1 MLAETLESGSGHEM
15 QTRDGDTTRTSP
27 SEPALR
33 IIMRRLREIMAETGD
48 GQSRLDKI
56 VRQIAGL
63 MVAEVC
69 SIYLKRQDGS
79 LELFATEGL
88 NPGAVHNTFMKRG
101 EGLVGRCAEL
111 AVPINEPDAQN
122 HPAFSYR
129 PETGEEIYHSF
140 LAVPILRGGD
150 VLGVLTIQNK
160 THKEYSD
167 EDVEV
172 LQTTAMVLAEHLV
185 SGAVAGVNTGA
196 EFSRAIGHVVRG
208 VPLSEGLAL
217 GHAVLHD
224 ARVVV
229 TELEAKDPEE
239 ERRRLEAAVEE
250 LRASLDEMLEQG
262 DLGATGEHREIFEA
276 YRMFAHDRGWLRR
289 MTDAV
294 KRGITAEA
302 AVERVQNDTRAR
314 MLRQADSY
322 WHERLRDLDELSDRL
337 LRILAG
343 RPRAH
348 SVAAKLPHD
357 TVLVARSMGAAEL
370 LDYDRSRLR
379 GLVIEDSGGQ
389 SHIAIVARALG
400 IAAVGQA
407 RGVMERVDHGNPIII
422 DADSGE
428 VHIRPSSEV
437 IAAYGDKARFRARR
451 QRKYRSLRE
460 MPAVTKDGQRI
471 ELHINAGLVMD
482 VPHLAESGA
491 DGIGLFRTELQ
502 FMISATLPRLERQ
515 TQMYRSIVA
524 EAGQKPVVFRT
535 LDVGGDKVLPYLR
548 QPDEENPALG
558 WRAIRLSLDR
568 PGLLR
573 TQVRALLRATAGQ
586 ELRLLLPM
594 VTAVGEVDMARALVD
609 RELDLLRRRG
619 LSDPTRV
626 LLGVMI
632 EVPSLL
638 YELDALLPRV
648 DFVSVG
654 SNDLLQY
661 FFAADRNNTRVSARY
676 DSLAAAPLRALRA
689 IAEAAKHHAR
699 PLSLCG
705 EMAGRPLE
713 AMALIGLGYRSISMA
728 PASIGPVKSMILS
741 LDAAALQAWLEDAL
755 RSGEGSLRAQLKR
768 YAEDHGVEI

>member
-1 MLAETLESGSGHEM
+1 M
-15 QTRDGDTTRTSP
+15 QNRGGDNPRLSP

-33 IIMRRLREIMAETGD
+33 IILRRLREIMAEPSD

-88 NPGAVHNTFMKRG
+88 NPAAVHNTFMRRG

-129 PETGEEIYHSF
+129 PETSEEIYHSF

-150 VLGVLTIQNK
+150 VLGVLTVQNK
-160 THKEYSD
+160 MPREYSD
-167 EDVEV
+167 DDVEV

-185 SGAVAGVNTGA
+185 SGAVAGANA
-196 EFSRAIGHVVRG
+196 APEFTRAVGHVVRG
-208 VPLSEGLAL
+208 QPLSEGIAL
-217 GHAVLHD
+217 GHVVLHQS
-224 ARVVV
+224 RVVV
-229 TELEAKDPEE
+229 TELDSKDPEAE
-239 ERRRLEAAVEE
+239 TLRLEAAVEE
-250 LRASLDEMLEQG
+250 LKASIDEILEQG
-262 DLGATGEHREIFEA
+262 ELSAAGEHRDVLEA

-289 MTDAV
+289 MKEAI
-294 KRGITAEA
+294 KRGMTAEA
-302 AVERVQNDTRAR
+302 AVERAQNDTRAR
-314 MLRQADSY
+314 MLRQTDSY

-348 SVAAKLPHD
+348 AATDRLPHD
-357 TVLVARSMGAAEL
+357 TVLIARTMGAADL

-379 GLVIEDSGGQ
+379 GLVLEDSGGQ
-389 SHIAIVARALG
+389 SHVAIVAKALG
-400 IAAVGQA
+400 IAAVGNA
-407 RGVMERVDHGNPIII
+407 RGVMERVDQGNPIIV
-422 DADSGE
+422 DAETGE

-437 IAAYGDKARFRARR
+437 ITAYGDKARFRARR
-451 QRKYRSLRE
+451 HRRYRELRDR
-460 MPAVTKDGQRI
+460 PAMTKDGQRI
-471 ELHINAGLVMD
+471 EIHINAGLLMD

-491 DGIGLFRTELQ
+491 DGIGLYRTELQ
-502 FMISATLPRLERQ
+502 FMVSATLPRLEQQ
-515 TQMYRSIVA
+515 TQMYRDVVT
-524 EAGQKPVVFRT
+524 EAGHKPVVFRT
-535 LDVGGDKVLPYLR
+535 LDVGGDKALPYLR
-548 QPDEENPALG
+548 QQEEENPALG
-558 WRAIRLSLDR
+558 WRAIRLGLDR

-573 TQVRALLRATAGQ
+573 TQVRALLRATAGL

-594 VTAVGEVDMARALVD
+594 VTAVGEVDMARAVIN
-609 RELDLLRRRG
+609 RELELLQRRTAAG
-619 LSDPTRV
+619 PTRL

-661 FFAADRNNTRVSARY
+661 FFAADRNNPRVAGRY
-676 DSLAAAPLRALRA
+676 DALSAAPLRAFA
-689 IAEAAKHHAR
+689 SIAEAAKRHVR

-728 PASIGPVKSMILS
+728 PASVGPVKSMVLS
-741 LDAAALQAWLEDAL
+741 LDAGELQRWLSETIRTA
-755 RSGEGSLRAQLKR
+755 EGSIRAQLKR

>member
-1 MLAETLESGSGHEM
+1 M
-15 QTRDGDTTRTSP
+15 QSRGGDSPRISP

-33 IIMRRLREIMAETGD
+33 IILRRLREIMAEPSD
-48 GQSRLDKI
+48 GQSRLDRI
-56 VRQIAGL
+56 VRQIAGV

-88 NPGAVHNTFMKRG
+88 NPAAVHNTFMRRG

-111 AVPINEPDAQN
+111 AVPINEPDAQH

-150 VLGVLTIQNK
+150 VLGVLTVQNK
-160 THKEYSD
+160 TLKEYSD
-167 EDVEV
+167 EDVEM

-185 SGAVAGVNTGA
+185 SGAVAGTSA
-196 EFSRAIGHVVRG
+196 APEISRAGGHIIRG
-208 VPLSEGLAL
+208 QPLSEGLAL
-217 GHAVLHD
+217 GHVVLHE

-229 TELEAKDPEE
+229 TELEAKDPDAEN
-239 ERRRLEAAVEE
+239 RRLDMAVEE
-250 LRASLDEMLEQG
+250 LKTSIDEMLEQG
-262 DLGATGEHREIFEA
+262 ELASTGEHRDVLEA

-289 MTDAV
+289 MKDAI
-294 KRGITAEA
+294 KRGMTAEA
-302 AVERVQNDTRAR
+302 AVERVQNDTRSR
-314 MLRQADSY
+314 MLRHAESY
-322 WHERLRDLDELSDRL
+322 WRERLRDLDELSDRL

-348 SVAAKLPHD
+348 AVTDSLPHD
-357 TVLVARSMGAAEL
+357 TVLIARTMGAADL

-379 GLVIEDSGGQ
+379 GLVLEDSGGQ
-389 SHIAIVARALG
+389 SHVAIVAKALG
-400 IAAVGQA
+400 IAAVGNA
-407 RGVMERVDHGNPIII
+407 RGILERVDQGNPIIV
-422 DADSGE
+422 DAETGE
-428 VHIRPSSEV
+428 VHIRPTSEV
-437 IAAYGDKARFRARR
+437 IGAYGDKARFRARR
-451 QRKYRSLRE
+451 HRKYRALRDR
-460 MPAVTKDGQRI
+460 PAMTKDGQRI
-471 ELHINAGLVMD
+471 EMHINAGLLMD

-491 DGIGLFRTELQ
+491 DGIGLYRTELQ
-502 FMISATLPRLERQ
+502 FMVSATLPRLEQQ
-515 TQMYRSIVA
+515 TQMYRAVVE
-524 EAGQKPVVFRT
+524 EAGRKPVVFRT
-535 LDVGGDKVLPYLR
+535 LDVGGDKMLPYLR

-558 WRAIRLSLDR
+558 WRAIRLGLDR

-573 TQVRALLRATAGQ
+573 TQLRALLRATAGV

-594 VTAVGEVDMARALVD
+594 VTAVGEVDMARTLIN
-609 RELDLLRRRG
+609 RELDLLQRRANSG
-619 LSDPTRV
+619 PTKV

-648 DFVSVG
+648 DFLSVG

-661 FFAADRNNTRVSARY
+661 FFAADRNNPRVAARY
-676 DSLAAAPLRALRA
+676 DALSAAPMRALAA
-689 IAEAAKHHAR
+689 IAEAARRHNR

-728 PASIGPVKSMILS
+728 PASVGPVKSMVLT
-741 LDAAALQAWLEDAL
+741 LDAGELQRWLSQTVATA
-755 RSGEGSLRAQLKR
+755 EGSMRAQLKR
-768 YAEDHGVEI
+768 YAEEHGVEM